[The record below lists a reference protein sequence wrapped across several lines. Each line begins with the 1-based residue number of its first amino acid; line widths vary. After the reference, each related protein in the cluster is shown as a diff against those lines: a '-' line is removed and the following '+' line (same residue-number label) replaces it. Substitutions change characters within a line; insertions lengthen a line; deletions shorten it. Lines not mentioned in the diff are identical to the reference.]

1 MTFDELS
8 TKNEAQIPLGHPAHY
23 LENVIKREILPKKD
37 EHDQEH
43 EDMLKHWGHTN
54 LKANQLTFR
63 YEKDGTPYTDRFWHI
78 ALHFL
83 YWKQKGMHT
92 ERVEEFESRFYKL
105 EETPLPPIKENVD
118 LPEY

>member
-23 LENVIKREILPKKD
+23 LENVIKREVLPKQDK
-37 EHDQEH
+37 HDKEH
-43 EDMLKHWGHTN
+43 EDMLKHWGHTD

-63 YEKDGTPYTDRFWHI
+63 YDSEGNIFTDRFWHI
-78 ALHFL
+78 ALHLL
-83 YWKQKGMHT
+83 YWKQMGINT
-92 ERVEEFESRFYKL
+92 EYVEDFESRFYKL
-105 EETPLPPIKENVD
+105 EETPLPEIRKVNN